1 LTSDRSASDPST
13 PGRST
18 STPDRPDRIEDLV
31 GRVRAFMESDVYP
44 LEREAGR
51 KAFYTLLPLLEEKRR
66 KVKEMGLWAPAV
78 PREWGGLGLSLSEF
92 GRVSEVLGRSPYG
105 LFVFNCQA
113 PDAGNIEVLVSQ
125 GSEEQR
131 QRWLRPLLAGEIRSC
146 FSMTEPEHA
155 GSHPVVMSTA
165 AVRDGDEYVI
175 DGHKWFTTAADGAA
189 CAIVMAVTNPEAESP
204 YERASQ
210 IIVPTDAP
218 GFRRVRN
225 ISVMGE
231 EGEGWLSHAE
241 ILYEACRVP
250 VSNRLGEEGAG
261 FAIAQERLATGRIH
275 HCMRWI
281 GICERAFE
289 MMCER
294 AATRRLRGGEPLA
307 AKQTIQNWIAESRA
321 DIDASRLM
329 VLDTA
334 HKIER
339 DGPDG
344 ARNEISIIK
353 FFVARVLDTVLDR
366 SLQAHGAL
374 GMTDDTLLSFWVRHE
389 RGSRI
394 YDGPDEVHKSRVA
407 RRILRDYGLRLG
419 S

>member
-1 LTSDRSASDPST
+1 MAVGPE
-13 PGRST
+13 
-18 STPDRPDRIEDLV
+18 RIHDVVE
-31 GRVRAFMESDVYP
+31 RVRSFMESDVYP
-44 LEREAGR
+44 LERLGAR
-51 KAFYTLLPLLEEKRR
+51 KAFYAVEPELDRVR
-66 KVKEMGLWAPAV
+66 ARVKALGLWTPQV
-78 PREWGGLGLSLSEF
+78 PEEWGGLGLSLWEF
-92 GRVSEVLGRSPYG
+92 GQVSEVLGRSPYG
-105 LFVFNCQA
+105 LYVFNCNA
-113 PDAGNIEVLVSQ
+113 PDAGNIEVLISQ
-125 GSEEQR
+125 GTAEQQER
-131 QRWLRPLLAGEIRSC
+131 YLRPLLAGEVRSC

-155 GSHPVVMSTA
+155 GSHPVVMSTR
-165 AVRDGDEYVI
+165 AVRDGDDYVI

-189 CAIVMAVTNPEAESP
+189 FAIVMAVTNPDADSP

-210 IIVPTDAP
+210 IIVPTATP

-225 ISVMGE
+225 ISVMGD
-231 EGEGWLSHAE
+231 EGDGWLSHVE
-241 ILYEACRVP
+241 IRYESCRVP
-250 VSNRLGEEGAG
+250 VTNRLGGEGQG
-261 FAIAQERLATGRIH
+261 FAVAQERLATGRIH

-294 AATRRLRGGEPLA
+294 AATRTLRDGVALA
-307 AKQTIQNWIAESRA
+307 SKQTIHNWIAESRA
-321 DIDASRLM
+321 DIDAARLM

-334 HKIER
+334 SKIDR

-344 ARNEISIIK
+344 ARNEISLIK

-366 SLQAHGAL
+366 SLQTHGAL

-407 RRILRDYGLRLG
+407 RRILRDYGLRL
-419 S
+419 SS